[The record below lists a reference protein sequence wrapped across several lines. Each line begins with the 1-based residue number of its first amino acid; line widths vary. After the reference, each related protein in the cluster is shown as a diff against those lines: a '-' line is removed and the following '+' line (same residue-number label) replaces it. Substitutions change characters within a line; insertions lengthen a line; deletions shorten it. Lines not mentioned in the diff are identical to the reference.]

1 MTGIIALICFFC
13 TALIEVI
20 NMFLYNLPATEN
32 LPDAVDITSLI
43 IEYTLLSIALITS
56 VKGLLYKDSTSK
68 KLKLLYVVASVI
80 WLTEKSFELYMG
92 YLID

>member
-20 NMFLYNLPATEN
+20 ITFLYTFPATEN
-32 LPDAVDITSLI
+32 LPDAVDIILFI
-43 IEYTLLSIALITS
+43 IEYSLLSIALITS
-56 VKGLLYKDSTSK
+56 VKGLFYKDSTPK
-68 KLKLLYVVASVI
+68 KLKFLYVVASVI
-80 WLTEKSFELYMG
+80 WLTAKSFELYMA